1 MCTLPLQSG
10 SPGVVRSLYVDA
22 GNIEDVASYL
32 HETASVDTKTRLI
45 HFASGEY
52 GEKLLEV
59 PIGRICPNNV
69 IRVTVG
75 LLKEWYE
82 EDHDRDPRVGISA
95 ELRRSADINAISVTV
110 GLQKKWYEQ
119 GIDRDPRV
127 GISDGA
133 GHSNTFKIHDVTN
146 YAKDTPCSL
155 VYGSHDNELISETSP
170 FSATVKLTF
179 NPYMRYG
186 VCETPQDSGFM
197 NTGTYHQKMDLTE
210 PFYLRLNRDNSNE
223 EYNFFYFKVEIYRD

>member
-10 SPGVVRSLYVDA
+10 FPGVVRSLYVDA
-22 GNIEDVASYL
+22 GNIEIMATYL
-32 HETASVDTKTRLI
+32 DKTASMNTKTRLI
-45 HFASGEY
+45 HFPSGDED

-59 PIGRICPNNV
+59 PIGRICPN
-69 IRVTVG
+69 
-75 LLKEWYE
+75 
-82 EDHDRDPRVGISA
+82 
-95 ELRRSADINAISVTV
+95 NAISVTV

-210 PFYLRLNRDNSNE
+210 PFYLRLNRDNSYE
-223 EYNFFYFKVEIYRD
+223 EYYLYYFKVEIYRS